1 MVARRRHSTHAPRIR
16 ADELLN
22 DDDFSLVLADPRVSR
37 DELCGEDAEPGV
49 RNARVGY
56 TDGGRGSEER
66 PLRHAPRHLKR
77 NNSMQQR
84 AM

>member
-1 MVARRRHSTHAPRIR
+1 MADMVFS
-16 ADELLN
+16 E
-22 DDDFSLVLADPRVSR
+22 DDFSLVLADPRVSR

-56 TDGGRGSEER
+56 TDGGRGGEER

-77 NNSMQQR
+77 NLYRILYPKLLAVSR
-84 AM
+84 